1 VLQLN
6 LSDEGSG
13 SFRVE
18 LVGELDYVTASLLE
32 EQIAALE
39 LRRPRAVVVDLSSL
53 TFLDSS
59 GLRALLAAQRA
70 AGNGGFDFAV
80 QDPLPQARRVFSL
93 TGARKFLNVQ
103 VDETEPDP
111 GPAPERAAP

>member
-1 VLQLN
+1 MLQLN
-6 LSDEGSG
+6 VTDEGSG
-13 SFRVE
+13 SFRVG
-18 LVGELDYVTASLLE
+18 LVGELDYVTAPLLE

-39 LRRPRAVVVDLSSL
+39 PRRPRAVVVDLGSL

-70 AGNGGFDFAV
+70 AGKGGYDLVV

-93 TGARKFLNVQ
+93 TGAKKFLNIQ
-103 VDETEPDP
+103 GDETDP
-111 GPAPERAAP
+111 GPAAERAAT